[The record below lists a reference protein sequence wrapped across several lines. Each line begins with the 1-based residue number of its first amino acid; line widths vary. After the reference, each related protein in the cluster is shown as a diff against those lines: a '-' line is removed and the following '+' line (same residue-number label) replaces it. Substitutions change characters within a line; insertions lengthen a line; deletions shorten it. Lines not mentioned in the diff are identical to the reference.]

1 MPQALEPPQRF
12 PRALATAFFQ
22 VFRVLDTLQT
32 RGLRSQARGLPATRW
47 EGLNVDAL
55 DPPFPQMAFD
65 ELREVRAVL
74 FWLADD
80 GCRSL
85 WQDDL
90 RDV

>member
-1 MPQALEPPQRF
+1 
-12 PRALATAFFQ
+12 
-22 VFRVLDTLQT
+22 
-32 RGLRSQARGLPATRW
+32 
-47 EGLNVDAL
+47 
-55 DPPFPQMAFD
+55 MAFD
-65 ELREVRAVL
+65 EAREVRAVL